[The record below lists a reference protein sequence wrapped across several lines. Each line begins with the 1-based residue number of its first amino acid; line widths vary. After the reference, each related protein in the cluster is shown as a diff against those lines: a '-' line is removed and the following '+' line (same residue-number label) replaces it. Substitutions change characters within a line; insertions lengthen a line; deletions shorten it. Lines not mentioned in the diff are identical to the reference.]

1 MELLTTLPI
10 RNIYKVILKS
20 KGNKIKKIT
29 KIWGRTLLDTRQVVI
44 TFFECSVVPLEYYPW
59 NDNSSSNKYSR
70 DIMDHLFFLLWLCHL
85 ITARKQSCG
94 KVLLFTGGLCA
105 EGSLSR
111 GVSVLG
117 GSLSWGLCPGVSLS
131 RGVSLQGVFLLGN
144 HQGSLLWGSLS
155 SVSVPEGSLSCWVSI
170 QGHLCPGG
178 LCPGGSLSLGGLQR
192 VSVLGVSVQGG
203 LCPGGSLSGRPPP
216 DGKERRYA
224 SYWNVF

>member
-1 MELLTTLPI
+1 M
-10 RNIYKVILKS
+10 
-20 KGNKIKKIT
+20 
-29 KIWGRTLLDTRQVVI
+29 I
-44 TFFECSVVPLEYYPW
+44 TFFECSVVPLEYYPR
-59 NDNSSSNKYSR
+59 NDNSSWNKYSR

-111 GVSVLG
+111 GVSVLDGSLSLG
-117 GSLSWGLCPGVSLS
+117 GSLSWGLCPGASLS

-155 SVSVPEGSLSCWVSI
+155 SVSVPEGSLSYGVSV

-178 LCPGGSLSLGGLQR
+178 LYPGTSLSRGSLSRRVSVLGGLQR

-216 DGKERRYA
+216 YGKERAVRILLECILVMQETYK
-224 SYWNVF
+224 NV